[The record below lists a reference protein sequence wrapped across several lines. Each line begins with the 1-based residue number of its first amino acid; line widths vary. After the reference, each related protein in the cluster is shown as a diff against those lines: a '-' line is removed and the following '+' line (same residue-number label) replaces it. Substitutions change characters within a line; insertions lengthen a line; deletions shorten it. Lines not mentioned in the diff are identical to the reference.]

1 MCSYIFNWEAV
12 LLEWGLVLHLSPHYL
27 EGILH
32 SRGRRAGAGPGT
44 PAKSEKWRAAPLLG
58 HSCCLGLGSCCF
70 PPASP
75 PGHLHL
81 TTSNS
86 HWRSLSKKASWG
98 PTRPTFHFPPA
109 KEPGKQGP
117 AACSRSESGG
127 HPQPCLPEVID
138 FSFQL
143 RVKAEQNK
151 LSPFQSIITVTLSPS
166 CHLLLHQ
173 NPHLAKLEGT
183 GGCVDLEVTVLA
195 REGQT
200 RAYSGAWSGREMAC
214 NRLLR
219 PLVKTGLQQSAVGSN
234 NVKPQL
240 HSIAFHPGCISKG
253 QSQFFFFL

>member
-1 MCSYIFNWEAV
+1 MCSYIFNREAV

-44 PAKSEKWRAAPLLG
+44 PAKSERWGAATLLG
-58 HSCCLGLGSCCF
+58 HSFCLGRGSRCF

-143 RVKAEQNK
+143 
-151 LSPFQSIITVTLSPS
+151 
-166 CHLLLHQ
+166 
-173 NPHLAKLEGT
+173 
-183 GGCVDLEVTVLA
+183 
-195 REGQT
+195 
-200 RAYSGAWSGREMAC
+200 
-214 NRLLR
+214 
-219 PLVKTGLQQSAVGSN
+219 
-234 NVKPQL
+234 
-240 HSIAFHPGCISKG
+240 
-253 QSQFFFFL
+253 

>member
-1 MCSYIFNWEAV
+1 MQALGWYPSQVRETETAR
-12 LLEWGLVLHLSPHYL
+12 LP
-27 EGILH
+27 
-32 SRGRRAGAGPGT
+32 
-44 PAKSEKWRAAPLLG
+44 G

-75 PGHLHL
+75 PGRLHL
-81 TTSNS
+81 TTANS
-86 HWRSLSKKASWG
+86 HWRSLSTEAPWG

-127 HPQPCLPEVID
+127 HPQPCLPEVRD

-143 RVKAEQNK
+143 QVKAEQNK

-173 NPHLAKLEGT
+173 NPHLAKLEGKR
-183 GGCVDLEVTVLA
+183 GCLNLEVTVLA

-200 RAYSGAWSGREMAC
+200 RELSGAWRGREVAW
-214 NRLLR
+214 NRLR
-219 PLVKTGLQQSAVGSN
+219 APCENRAAKVSSGQQQCQTPAT
-234 NVKPQL
+234 Q
-240 HSIAFHPGCISKG
+240 HCISSWLYLQG
-253 QSQFFFFL
+253 TQPILFFFFSRSMVDRQCVLVSGIQQRDSVV

>member
-1 MCSYIFNWEAV
+1 MCSYIFNREAV
-12 LLEWGLVLHLSPHYL
+12 LLEWGLVLHLSPHCL

-32 SRGRRAGAGPGT
+32 SRGGCAGTGPGT
-44 PAKSEKWRAAPLLG
+44 PAKSERWRTARLPG
-58 HSCCLGLGSCCF
+58 RSCCLGLGSCCF

-75 PGHLHL
+75 PGRLHL
-81 TTSNS
+81 TTADS
-86 HWRSLSKKASWG
+86 HWRSLSTEAPWG

-143 RVKAEQNK
+143 QVKAEQNK
-151 LSPFQSIITVTLSPS
+151 LSPFQSVITVTLSPS

-173 NPHLAKLEGT
+173 NPHLAKLEGKR
-183 GGCVDLEVTVLA
+183 GCLGLEVTVLV

-200 RAYSGAWSGREMAC
+200 QEHSGAGEGERWPG
-214 NRLLR
+214 
-219 PLVKTGLQQSAVGSN
+219 TGLSGPLLKQRCSSQQWAATMPNPSY
-234 NVKPQL
+234 
-240 HSIAFHPGCISKG
+240 IASHFILVISLRDRAN
-253 QSQFFFFL
+253 SFFFF